1 MNGILNVSSSEVPRS
16 FSCFEAIQDAI
27 SKVINAVA
35 DLFRWIG
42 SFFSFAQTEP
52 LDPDRVIHFEGPKN
66 EEVDGKSSSGSGDV
80 FDFEEEP
87 VGAPAAGLGAS
98 MVDVQYADVFP
109 PSEVWRSNVEFD
121 KRISL
126 PVILEVI
133 EALWV
138 RVLNKETPSRREVND
153 AVINAT
159 NMVIPNGVGQFEQIL
174 GLFPTLQEEELQLG
188 REAAEKFTKMHQLTL
203 PLEGLDARI
212 YSLQATLKEL
222 DGSLIAGVLS
232 KQEKE
237 GTKHFGLFVR
247 YEGNGANGPK
257 YKFFVINPYEENGL
271 SISAFKSVEK
281 VRGYIRS
288 LSPSSAEDK
297 YAIRALSQC

>member
-1 MNGILNVSSSEVPRS
+1 MSAISNVSTSEVPRS

-35 DLFRWIG
+35 DFFRWIG
-42 SFFSFAQTEP
+42 SFFCSAQTEP
-52 LDPDRVIHFEGPKN
+52 LDPDRVLHLEGSK
-66 EEVDGKSSSGSGDV
+66 EELDGKSSSGSGDV

-87 VGAPAAGLGAS
+87 AGAPAAGLGAS

-138 RVLNKETPSRREVND
+138 RVLNKETPGRREVND
-153 AVINAT
+153 AVMNAT
-159 NMVIPNGVGQFEQIL
+159 NMVIPKGVDQFEEIL
-174 GLFPTLQEEELQLG
+174 GLFPTLQKEELQLG
-188 REAAEKFTKMHQLTL
+188 HEAAEKFTKMHQLTL

-247 YEGNGANGPK
+247 YEGNGASGPK

-297 YAIRALSQC
+297 YAIRALTQC